1 MGASVRVEDAV
12 FGDPRFERLGLLCG
26 LSLADAEAWSIG
38 VMAKIWRQCTSKM
51 SYSLSPSSLNAIAR
65 KADFSARLVEAEL
78 GDVVPRDDGAIRIR
92 GTAAAPPPE
101 VWLDLA
107 IWPAGPMG
115 HCVGRR

>member
-1 MGASVRVEDAV
+1 MPPPAPSCQGSRNVAARPVTHPAGCRGAQKGIGSLLMGASVRVEDAV

-65 KADFSARLVEAEL
+65 K
-78 GDVVPRDDGAIRIR
+78 
-92 GTAAAPPPE
+92 
-101 VWLDLA
+101 
-107 IWPAGPMG
+107 
-115 HCVGRR
+115 